1 MNGAIGDRHKNLVV
15 TALCHV
21 ARVIDLLALR
31 TDPVVECTPLLL
43 FNIILHYL
51 PTPYTSLFVLQVI

>member
-1 MNGAIGDRHKNLVV
+1 MNGVIGDRHKNLVG
-15 TALCHV
+15 TALCYV

-31 TDPVVECTPLLL
+31 TDPVVEWILLLL

-51 PTPYTSLFVLQVI
+51 RTPYTSLFVLQVI